1 MSNYLDH
8 LLLLLS
14 VLEYRPGERL
24 LEMANQ
30 QQQQQQQAG
39 VPVQKA
45 KLDAEV
51 CVAPVIMNIS
61 GKLGH

>member
-30 QQQQQQQAG
+30 QQQQQQAG

-51 CVAPVIMNIS
+51 CVAPVILNIS
-61 GKLGH
+61 GELGH